1 MKISL
6 AEMEYSLEKD
16 QIEMLNL
23 SQKIHTVRVERERE
37 SVKARQESLYNEVQA
52 GQVSLVAALSLDR
65 QELGGLVSRQ
75 EGFGLE
81 VGEEGGGAK
90 LQTGDRV
97 IEIDGENVVRIS
109 TSSWPPL
116 LAQLRSQ
123 VKVVVLRS
131 LPASLGH
138 QANHVTG
145 LKEDIALIQTR
156 LSEKLQEGRS
166 VSLELSAVQQQRDKL
181 VSDNTRLRH
190 RLHYLEEQVTHLEGG
205 MKQVRDSLA
214 QTLNSDIMD
223 TIHKLEKVG
232 EKVFSDCDLETGLV
246 GEHSSS
252 STSGIYSGEGSEG
265 SNSPQYKSWR
275 SGYVARLVI
284 GEDGEEALRTSRGR
298 NNTGSTRSFIKWP
311 GGQAS
316 QGSQGRSSKIFV
328 SHTSSQV

>member
-6 AEMEYSLEKD
+6 AELEYSLEKD

-23 SQKIHTVRVERERE
+23 SQKIQTVRME
-37 SVKARQESLYNEVQA
+37 SVKARQESLYTAVQA

-65 QELGGLVSRQ
+65 QELGGLVTRQ
-75 EGFGLE
+75 EEFGLE

-90 LQTGDRV
+90 LQAGDRV
-97 IEIDGENVVRIS
+97 IEINGENVVRIS

-116 LAQLRSQ
+116 LAQLRSP

-190 RLHYLEEQVTHLEGG
+190 RIHYLEDQVTHLEGG
-205 MKQVRDSLA
+205 MKQV
-214 QTLNSDIMD
+214 
-223 TIHKLEKVG
+223 V
-232 EKVFSDCDLETGLV
+232 
-246 GEHSSS
+246 
-252 STSGIYSGEGSEG
+252 
-265 SNSPQYKSWR
+265 
-275 SGYVARLVI
+275 
-284 GEDGEEALRTSRGR
+284 
-298 NNTGSTRSFIKWP
+298 
-311 GGQAS
+311 
-316 QGSQGRSSKIFV
+316 
-328 SHTSSQV
+328 